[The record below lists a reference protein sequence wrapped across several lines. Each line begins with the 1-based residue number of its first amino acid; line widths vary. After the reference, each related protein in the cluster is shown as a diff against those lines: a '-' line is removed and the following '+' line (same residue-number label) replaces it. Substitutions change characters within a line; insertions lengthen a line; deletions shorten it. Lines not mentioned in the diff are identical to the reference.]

1 MKLFTF
7 ITASVGAIVAV
18 GINAYQPSTT
28 TTTTTAR
35 KGNLAVNMEF
45 NESNSIRSTS
55 GTSIIMNRRNL
66 LRTVAA
72 LSTTAGTIFANNPAP
87 AAAADSTS
95 GDDAMTP
102 LYFGVGVS

>member
-7 ITASVGAIVAV
+7 ITACVGAIVAV

-28 TTTTTAR
+28 TTTAR
-35 KGNLAVNMEF
+35 KRNLAVNMEL

-95 GDDAMTP
+95 GDDVMTP
-102 LYFGVGVS
+102 LYFGVGVSQ